1 MKFISPMKIW
11 HQVVESGD
19 MNLLDD
25 ILDKDC
31 IFYSPVV
38 FSPQAGKEITKKYL
52 SAAAIVFADES
63 FKYTKEIESAKLACL
78 EFELVLNEIKINGI
92 DIATPFAGFRDN
104 ANAYRA
110 LAVILEESVK
120 NFYQENLGTL
130 IY

>member
-1 MKFISPMKIW
+1 MKVISPMKTW

-25 ILDKDC
+25 ILDEDC

-52 SAAAIVFADES
+52 SAAAIVFADET
-63 FKYTKEIESAKLACL
+63 FKYTKEIESAKIACL

-92 DIATPFAGFRDN
+92 DIISWNDDGKITEFKVMLRP
-104 ANAYRA
+104 
-110 LAVILEESVK
+110 LQAVELIHK
-120 NFYQENLGTL
+120 YMGQELK
-130 IY
+130 